1 LGTVVVLHPN
11 FSRGELVKEGRK
23 EVYTFVL
30 TMGDVGKRG
39 RRGSSRQHNCV
50 QVCQVVAYTYL

>member
-23 EVYTFVL
+23 EVCTSVL

-39 RRGSSRQHNCV
+39 RRGSTTV
-50 QVCQVVAYTYL
+50 YGFVKL